1 MAEEALTEA
10 NIPKGGIA
18 GFIMPDEEFSALE
31 AENARNELGTSGI
44 AEFNS
49 VARRMASYGRFGDDT
64 VAHVQTGEIIVPRR
78 LIEKSPELRDSIFQH
93 LRDQGVS
100 EPERYVVG
108 SSDNSINPETGLMEF
123 GFFSD
128 IFNGVKKTL
137 KKAAGFVLPAVGSM
151 IFGPVWG
158 AALGTGVATLL
169 QGGDVK
175 DALKAGFGA
184 GVIGGAASFAG
195 GALKGGPSG
204 RLSAGMGAFQRAA
217 SPRNISS
224 GLKNIGNLFTGKGS
238 LGQTFGNIS
247 GQEGAK
253 SPSSA
258 TQTGVETYTTDNFN
272 KPILRPKVDPNLTS
286 VNANKTGLLDTIY
299 PKRITASDVLANNNI
314 SIKDVTPAQLKLA
327 ESIAQDS
334 SPSFLRQY
342 GPVAGLGLGALYLGG
357 AFDVKEEDKIETK
370 TGQEL
375 IDANPDDYLIAGL
388 DPYRGA
394 PGPVGVATDYPLFAA
409 KGGAMGDVFP
419 RRTGGIMPDEGIP
432 NKDSVKAMV
441 MPGEFILTT
450 DAVRGAGG
458 GDLNRGI
465 NNMYSVMRNLESVG
479 RRAS

>member
-78 LIEKSPELRDSIFQH
+78 LIEKSPELRESIFQH

-204 RLSAGMGAFQRAA
+204 RLSAGMGAFKSAA

-238 LGQTFGNIS
+238 FGKTFGNIS
-247 GQEGAK
+247 GEYGA
-253 SPSSA
+253 PDANSA
-258 TQTGVETYTTDNFN
+258 VEKMSF
-272 KPILRPKVDPNLTS
+272 DPNLGKGTPPLKRS
-286 VNANKTGLLDTIY
+286 EALRKLSSEKAGFSLMPKTATLADRTNLAKTIFDNSGGKMTY
-299 PKRITASDVLANNNI
+299 DLAFKTATEQL
-314 SIKDVTPAQLKLA
+314 TPSLFK
-327 ESIAQDS
+327 
-334 SPSFLRQY
+334 QY
-342 GPVAGLGLGALYLGG
+342 GKVAGLGLGALYLGG
-357 AFDVKEEDKIETK
+357 AFDVKEEDEIDKE
-370 TGQEL
+370 TGQDL
-375 IDANPDDYLIAGL
+375 IDANPDDYLIANL
-388 DPYRGA
+388 DPYVGA

-409 KGGAMGDVFP
+409 NGGAMGDVFP

>member
-1 MAEEALTEA
+1 MAAEALTED

-18 GFIMPDEEFSALE
+18 GFIMPDEDFAVLE
-31 AENARNELGTSGI
+31 TENARNELGSSGI
-44 AEFNS
+44 AEFNTI
-49 VARRMASYGRFGDDT
+49 ARRMASYGRFGDDT
-64 VAHVQTGEIIVPRR
+64 VAHVQTGEIVVPRR
-78 LIEKSPELRDSIFQH
+78 LIEKSPELKESIFQH
-93 LRDQGVS
+93 LRDQGVL

-169 QGGDVK
+169 QGGDVS
-175 DALKAGFGA
+175 DALKSGLGA
-184 GVIGGAASFAG
+184 GIIGGAASFAG
-195 GALKGGPSG
+195 GAMRGD
-204 RLSAGMGAFQRAA
+204 GMGALRSAA

-224 GLKNIGNLFTGKGS
+224 GFKNIGNLFSPERDFGR
-238 LGQTFGNIS
+238 TFGNIS
-247 GQEGAK
+247 GREG
-253 SPSSA
+253 
-258 TQTGVETYTTDNFN
+258 GVDFSENYKKPVGKPNFYETYLSPNRESVTNN
-272 KPILRPKVDPNLTS
+272 SVDNLTKLTS
-286 VNANKTGLLDTIY
+286 TEAYKKGGDATRAALIERFAKTT
-299 PKRITASDVLANNNI
+299 
-314 SIKDVTPAQLKLA
+314 
-327 ESIAQDS
+327 E
-334 SPSFLRQY
+334 PSLFKQY
-342 GPVAGLGLGALYLGG
+342 GPLAGLGLGALYAGG
-357 AFDVKEEDKIETK
+357 AFDVKEEEEIDKE
-370 TGQEL
+370 TGQDL

-394 PGPVGVATDYPLFAA
+394 PGPVRVATDFPLYAA
-409 KGGAMGDVFP
+409 KGGAMSNVFP

-450 DAVRGAGG
+450 DAVKGAGN
-458 GDLNRGI
+458 GDLNKGI
-465 NNMYSVMRNLESVG
+465 NNLYGVMRNLENIG

>member
-18 GFIMPDEEFSALE
+18 GFIMPDEDFSALE

-78 LIEKSPELRDSIFQH
+78 LIEKSPELRESIFQH

-195 GALKGGPSG
+195 GAMRGGIG
-204 RLSAGMGAFQRAA
+204 GGMGTLRSAA

-247 GQEGAK
+247 GQEGQRVD
-253 SPSSA
+253 P
-258 TQTGVETYTTDNFN
+258 VET
-272 KPILRPKVDPNLTS
+272 
-286 VNANKTGLLDTIY
+286 
-299 PKRITASDVLANNNI
+299 
-314 SIKDVTPAQLKLA
+314 SIKENTNLKNVDSKTTNYGSLFGEPRLTAAEVIKTDPRFKDVNFTNITNAQLKLA

-334 SPSFLRQY
+334 GSGFLRRY
-342 GPVAGLGLGALYLGG
+342 GPSLGLGLGALYAGG
-357 AFDVKEEDKIETK
+357 AFDVKEDEEIDKE
-370 TGQEL
+370 TGQDL
-375 IDANPDDYLIAGL
+375 IDANPEEYLIAGL

-394 PGPVGVATDYPLFAA
+394 PGPVRVATDYPLFAA
-409 KGGAMGDVFP
+409 KGGAMGNVFP

-450 DAVRGAGG
+450 DAVKGAGN

-465 NNMYSVMRNLESVG
+465 NNLYGVMRNLENIG

>member
-78 LIEKSPELRDSIFQH
+78 LIEKSPELRESIFQH

-195 GALKGGPSG
+195 GALSGPKGG
-204 RLSAGMGAFQRAA
+204 RLSAGMGAFKNAA
-217 SPRNISS
+217 SPVNVSQ
-224 GLKNIGNLFTGKGS
+224 GLRNIGNMFTGEKGAF
-238 LGQTFGNIS
+238 GRTFGNIS
-247 GQEGAK
+247 GREGDPAFEYK
-253 SPSSA
+253 TP
-258 TQTGVETYTTDNFN
+258 V
-272 KPILRPKVDPNLTS
+272 KVDDTGLRS
-286 VNANKTGLLDTIY
+286 VNSKKTSLMNKIY
-299 PKRITASDVLANNNI
+299 PKSELTLEKIIAEKFPNTTLDKITA
-314 SIKDVTPAQLKLA
+314 PQLKVA
-327 ESIAQDS
+327 ESILANSQ
-334 SPSFLRQY
+334 PSFLRQY
-342 GPVAGLGLGALYLGG
+342 GPSAGLGLGALYLGG
-357 AFDVKEEDKIETK
+357 AFDVKEEEDIYKET
-370 TGQEL
+370 GEDL
-375 IDANPDDYLIAGL
+375 LNANPEKYTIAGL
-388 DPYRGA
+388 DPYRNV
-394 PGPVGVATDYPLFAA
+394 PGPVGVATEYPLFAA
-409 KGGAMGDVFP
+409 NGGAMGDVFP

>member
-1 MAEEALTEA
+1 MAQQALTEA

-18 GFIMPDEEFSALE
+18 GFIMPDADFSALE
-31 AENARNELGTSGI
+31 AENTRNELGTSGI

-49 VARRMASYGRFGDDT
+49 VAKRMASYGRFGDDT

-128 IFNGVKKTL
+128 VFNGVKKTL

-195 GALKGGPSG
+195 GAMRGD
-204 RLSAGMGAFQRAA
+204 GMGALRSAA

-224 GLKNIGNLFTGKGS
+224 GLKNIGNLFSPERNFGR
-238 LGQTFGNIS
+238 TFGNIS
-247 GQEGAK
+247 GREGGVDFNKTFKDNLTTANASTNEVVVDKKLVGSKVVDPTANKYSEFMFGVRRLTAADVIKTDARFKGVDFANITAPQLELAK
-253 SPSSA
+253 SIA
-258 TQTGVETYTTDNFN
+258 
-272 KPILRPKVDPNLTS
+272 
-286 VNANKTGLLDTIY
+286 
-299 PKRITASDVLANNNI
+299 
-314 SIKDVTPAQLKLA
+314 KD
-327 ESIAQDS
+327 SGS
-334 SPSFLRQY
+334 GFLRRY
-342 GPVAGLGLGALYLGG
+342 GPSAGLGLGALYLGG
-357 AFDVKEEDKIETK
+357 AFDVKEEDDIDKET
-370 TGQEL
+370 GEDL
-375 IDANPDDYLIAGL
+375 LNANPEKYTIAGL
-388 DPYRGA
+388 DTYRGA
-394 PGPVGVATDYPLFAA
+394 PGPVGVATEYPLFAA

>member
-18 GFIMPDEEFSALE
+18 GFIMPDEDFSALE

-78 LIEKSPELRDSIFQH
+78 LIEKSPELRESIFQH

-195 GALKGGPSG
+195 GAMRGD
-204 RLSAGMGAFQRAA
+204 GMGALRNAA

-224 GLKNIGNLFTGKGS
+224 GLKNIGNLFSPTERNFGR
-238 LGQTFGNIS
+238 TFGNIS
-247 GQEGAK
+247 GREGGVDFSKNYERPVGKQNLYQKYLSPNRESVTNDSVDNLSKVTTTEAYKKGGDKTRAALIEKFAK
-253 SPSSA
+253 TTEPS
-258 TQTGVETYTTDNFN
+258 
-272 KPILRPKVDPNLTS
+272 LLT
-286 VNANKTGLLDTIY
+286 
-299 PKRITASDVLANNNI
+299 
-314 SIKDVTPAQLKLA
+314 
-327 ESIAQDS
+327 
-334 SPSFLRQY
+334 QY

-357 AFDVKEEDKIETK
+357 AFDVKEEDDIETK

-394 PGPVGVATDYPLFAA
+394 PGPVRVATDYPLFAA

>member
-1 MAEEALTEA
+1 MAQQALTEA

-18 GFIMPDEEFSALE
+18 GFIMPDADFSALE

-49 VARRMASYGRFGDDT
+49 VAKRMASYGRFGDDT

-128 IFNGVKKTL
+128 VFNGVKKTL

-184 GVIGGAASFAG
+184 GVIGGATSFAG
-195 GALKGGPSG
+195 GALSGPKGG
-204 RLSAGMGAFQRAA
+204 RLSAGMGAFKSAA

-224 GLKNIGNLFTGKGS
+224 GLKNIGNLFTGEKGS
-238 LGQTFGNIS
+238 FGKTFGNIS
-247 GQEGAK
+247 GQEG
-253 SPSSA
+253 
-258 TQTGVETYTTDNFN
+258 
-272 KPILRPKVDPNLTS
+272 
-286 VNANKTGLLDTIY
+286 
-299 PKRITASDVLANNNI
+299 KRVGTVGT
-314 SIKDVTPAQLKLA
+314 V
-327 ESIAQDS
+327 
-334 SPSFLRQY
+334 
-342 GPVAGLGLGALYLGG
+342 GPVYAIIIYL
-357 AFDVKEEDKIETK
+357 F
-370 TGQEL
+370 
-375 IDANPDDYLIAGL
+375 
-388 DPYRGA
+388 
-394 PGPVGVATDYPLFAA
+394 
-409 KGGAMGDVFP
+409 
-419 RRTGGIMPDEGIP
+419 
-432 NKDSVKAMV
+432 
-441 MPGEFILTT
+441 
-450 DAVRGAGG
+450 
-458 GDLNRGI
+458 
-465 NNMYSVMRNLESVG
+465 
-479 RRAS
+479 

>member
-78 LIEKSPELRDSIFQH
+78 LIEKSPELRESIFQH

-184 GVIGGAASFAG
+184 GIIGGATSFAG
-195 GALKGGPSG
+195 GALSGPKGG
-204 RLSAGMGAFQRAA
+204 RLSAGMGAFKNAA
-217 SPRNISS
+217 SPVNVSQ
-224 GLKNIGNLFTGKGS
+224 GLRNIGNMFTGEKGAF
-238 LGQTFGNIS
+238 GRTFGNIS
-247 GQEGAK
+247 GREGDPAFEYK
-253 SPSSA
+253 APVK
-258 TQTGVETYTTDNFN
+258 VEG
-272 KPILRPKVDPNLTS
+272 
-286 VNANKTGLLDTIY
+286 TGLLSKVIKPDPSLTDIS
-299 PKRITASDVLANNNI
+299 TA
-314 SIKDVTPAQLKLA
+314 AQKLVA
-327 ESIAQDS
+327 ESKIDGKAGMSYDLAFKTAKENLT
-334 SPSFLRQY
+334 PGLIKKY
-342 GPVAGLGLGALYLGG
+342 GLASGLGLGALYLGG

>member
-1 MAEEALTEA
+1 MAQQALTEA

-18 GFIMPDEEFSALE
+18 GFIMPDADFSALE
-31 AENARNELGTSGI
+31 AENTRNELGTSGI

-49 VARRMASYGRFGDDT
+49 VAKRMASYGRFGDDT

-78 LIEKSPELRDSIFQH
+78 LIEKSPELRESIFQH

-128 IFNGVKKTL
+128 VFNGVKKTL

-204 RLSAGMGAFQRAA
+204 RLSAGMGAFKSAA

-224 GLKNIGNLFTGKGS
+224 GLKNIGNLFTGQGS
-238 LGQTFGNIS
+238 FGKTFGNIS
-247 GQEGAK
+247 GKYGAEP
-253 SPSSA
+253 PSAVTKAGITS
-258 TQTGVETYTTDNFN
+258 TTEASTNA
-272 KPILRPKVDPNLTS
+272 LTDLK
-286 VNANKTGLLDTIY
+286 AKKTGLLGKIY
-299 PKRITASDVLANNNI
+299 PTNELTLEKIIAEKFPKNTLETLTA
-314 SIKDVTPAQLKLA
+314 PQLKVA
-327 ESIAQDS
+327 ESILANSQ
-334 SPSFLRQY
+334 PSLLRQY

-357 AFDVKEEDKIETK
+357 AFDVKEEDDIDKET
-370 TGQEL
+370 GEDL
-375 IDANPDDYLIAGL
+375 LNANPEKYTIAGL

-394 PGPVGVATDYPLFAA
+394 PGPVGVATQYPLFAA

>member
-18 GFIMPDEEFSALE
+18 GFIMPDEDFSALE

-49 VARRMASYGRFGDDT
+49 VAKRMASYGRFGDDT

-78 LIEKSPELRDSIFQH
+78 LIEKSPELRESIFQH

-195 GALKGGPSG
+195 GALKGGMKG
-204 RLSAGMGAFQRAA
+204 GMGAFQRAA
-217 SPRNISS
+217 SPRNISY
-224 GLKNIGNLFTGKGS
+224 GLKNIGNMFTGEKGS
-238 LGQTFGNIS
+238 FGKTFGNIS
-247 GQEGAK
+247 GQEG
-253 SPSSA
+253 
-258 TQTGVETYTTDNFN
+258 Q
-272 KPILRPKVDPNLTS
+272 RVDP
-286 VNANKTGLLDTIY
+286 VKT
-299 PKRITASDVLANNNI
+299 
-314 SIKDVTPAQLKLA
+314 SIKENTDLKSVDSKTTNYGDILFGEPRLKAQDVVLNDARFEGVDFSNITPAQLKLA
-327 ESIAQDS
+327 ESIAEDS
-334 SPSFLRQY
+334 GSSFLRRY
-342 GPVAGLGLGALYLGG
+342 GPSAGLGLGALYLGG
-357 AFDVKEEDKIETK
+357 AFDVKKEEDIDKE
-370 TGQEL
+370 TGQDL

-394 PGPVGVATDYPLFAA
+394 PGPVRVATDYPLFAA
-409 KGGAMGDVFP
+409 NGGAMGDVFP

>member
-1 MAEEALTEA
+1 MAQQALTEA

-18 GFIMPDEEFSALE
+18 GFIMPDADFSALE

-49 VARRMASYGRFGDDT
+49 VAKRMASYGRFGDDT

-137 KKAAGFVLPAVGSM
+137 KKAAGFVLPAVGAM

-195 GALKGGPSG
+195 GAMQGGMKG
-204 RLSAGMGAFQRAA
+204 GMGAFQKAA

-238 LGQTFGNIS
+238 FGKTFGNIS
-247 GQEGAK
+247 GEYGAK
-253 SPSSA
+253 NANS
-258 TQTGVETYTTDNFN
+258 GVENMSF
-272 KPILRPKVDPNLTS
+272 DPNLGPNTPPLKRS
-286 VNANKTGLLDTIY
+286 EALTKLSSDKAGFGTKVKNY
-299 PKRITASDVLANNNI
+299 VMPKTASLADRTTLAQTIFDN
-314 SIKDVTPAQLKLA
+314 SGGEMTYDLAFKTATEQLTPSLFK
-327 ESIAQDS
+327 
-334 SPSFLRQY
+334 QY
-342 GPVAGLGLGALYLGG
+342 GKVAGLGLGALYLAGG
-357 AFDVKEEDKIETK
+357 FDVKEEDEIDQK
-370 TGQEL
+370 TGQDL
-375 IDANPDDYLIAGL
+375 IDANPDDYLIANL
-388 DPYRGA
+388 DPYVGA
-394 PGPVGVATDYPLFAA
+394 PGPVGVATDFPLYAA
-409 KGGAMGDVFP
+409 NGGAMGDVFP

>member
-78 LIEKSPELRDSIFQH
+78 LIEKSPELRESIFQH

-184 GVIGGAASFAG
+184 GIIGGAASFAG
-195 GALKGGPSG
+195 GTLRGD
-204 RLSAGMGAFQRAA
+204 GMGALRSAA

-224 GLKNIGNLFTGKGS
+224 GLKNIGNLFTGEGS
-238 LGQTFGNIS
+238 FGKTFGNIS
-247 GQEGAK
+247 GEYGAK
-253 SPSSA
+253 NANS
-258 TQTGVETYTTDNFN
+258 GVETTSF
-272 KPILRPKVDPNLTS
+272 DPNLGKGTRPLKRPTS
-286 VNANKTGLLDTIY
+286 LTELSSDRAGFFDSIYKAKPTSEAFVLKAKELQKLDKNLLF
-299 PKRITASDVLANNNI
+299 SDA
-314 SIKDVTPAQLKLA
+314 LKLA
-327 ESIAQDS
+327 KTDLT
-334 SPSFLRQY
+334 PSLFKQY

-357 AFDVKEEDKIETK
+357 AFDVKEDEDIYKETGK
-370 TGQEL
+370 DLLEADPEKYT
-375 IDANPDDYLIAGL
+375 IAGL

-394 PGPVGVATDYPLFAA
+394 PGPVRVATDYPLFAA

-465 NNMYSVMRNLESVG
+465 NNMYTVMRNLESVG

>member
-1 MAEEALTEA
+1 MAAEALTED

-18 GFIMPDEEFSALE
+18 GFIMPDEDFAVLE
-31 AENARNELGTSGI
+31 TENARNELGSSGI
-44 AEFNS
+44 AEFNTI
-49 VARRMASYGRFGDDT
+49 ARRMASYGRFGDDT
-64 VAHVQTGEIIVPRR
+64 VAHVQTGEIVVPRR
-78 LIEKSPELRDSIFQH
+78 LIEKSPELKESIFQH
-93 LRDQGVS
+93 LRDQGVL

-169 QGGDVK
+169 QGGDVS
-175 DALKAGFGA
+175 DALKSGLGA
-184 GVIGGAASFAG
+184 GIIGGAASFAG
-195 GALKGGPSG
+195 GAMRGGIG
-204 RLSAGMGAFQRAA
+204 GGMGTLRSAA
-217 SPRNISS
+217 NPANVRL
-224 GLKNIGNLFTGKGS
+224 GLSNVGDLVQGKGS
-238 LGQTFGNIS
+238 FSDTFGNIT
-247 GQEGAK
+247 GQYGDLGDLGSQGGETGGFFSKIKNAIIPK
-253 SPSSA
+253 DGVTLEEVLKTKFPDTKLSA
-258 TQTGVETYTTDNFN
+258 ITD
-272 KPILRPKVDPNLTS
+272 P
-286 VNANKTGLLDTIY
+286 
-299 PKRITASDVLANNNI
+299 
-314 SIKDVTPAQLKLA
+314 QLKIA
-327 ESIAQDS
+327 ESIVES
-334 SPSFLRQY
+334 SRPSLFKKY
-342 GPVAGLGLGALYLGG
+342 GPLAGLGLGALYAGG
-357 AFDVKEEDKIETK
+357 AFDVKEDEEIDKE
-370 TGQEL
+370 TGQDL

-394 PGPVGVATDYPLFAA
+394 PGPVRVATDYPLFAA
-409 KGGAMGDVFP
+409 KGGAMGNVFP

-450 DAVRGAGG
+450 DAVKGAGN

-465 NNMYSVMRNLESVG
+465 NNLYGVMRNLENIG

>member
-1 MAEEALTEA
+1 MAAEALTED

-18 GFIMPDEEFSALE
+18 GFIMPDEDFAVLE
-31 AENARNELGTSGI
+31 TENARNELGSSGI
-44 AEFNS
+44 AEFNTI
-49 VARRMASYGRFGDDT
+49 ARRMASYGRFGDDT
-64 VAHVQTGEIIVPRR
+64 VAHVQTGEIVVPRR
-78 LIEKSPELRDSIFQH
+78 LIEKSPELKESIFQH
-93 LRDQGVS
+93 LRDQGVL

-169 QGGDVK
+169 QGGDVS
-175 DALKAGFGA
+175 DALKSGLGA
-184 GVIGGAASFAG
+184 GIIGGAASFAG
-195 GALKGGPSG
+195 GAMRGGIG
-204 RLSAGMGAFQRAA
+204 GGMGTLRSAA

-247 GQEGAK
+247 GQEGQRVD
-253 SPSSA
+253 P
-258 TQTGVETYTTDNFN
+258 VET
-272 KPILRPKVDPNLTS
+272 
-286 VNANKTGLLDTIY
+286 
-299 PKRITASDVLANNNI
+299 
-314 SIKDVTPAQLKLA
+314 SIKENTNLKNVDSKTTNYGSLFGEPRLTAAEVIKTDPRFKDVNFTNITNAQLKLA

-334 SPSFLRQY
+334 GSGFLRRY
-342 GPVAGLGLGALYLGG
+342 GPSLGLGLGALYAGG
-357 AFDVKEEDKIETK
+357 AFDVKEEEEIDKE
-370 TGQEL
+370 TGQDL
-375 IDANPDDYLIAGL
+375 IDANPEDYLIAGL

-394 PGPVGVATDYPLFAA
+394 PGPVRVATDYPLFAA
-409 KGGAMGDVFP
+409 KGGAMGNVFP

-450 DAVRGAGG
+450 DAVKGAGN

-465 NNMYSVMRNLESVG
+465 NNLYGVMRNLENIG

>member
-1 MAEEALTEA
+1 MAQQALTEA

-18 GFIMPDEEFSALE
+18 GFIMPDADFSALE

-78 LIEKSPELRDSIFQH
+78 LIEKSPELRESIFQH

-184 GVIGGAASFAG
+184 GVIGGATSFAG
-195 GALKGGPSG
+195 GALKGGMKG
-204 RLSAGMGAFQRAA
+204 GMGAFKSAA
-217 SPRNISS
+217 SPRNISA
-224 GLKNIGNLFTGKGS
+224 GLKNIGNLFSPERDFGR
-238 LGQTFGNIS
+238 TFGNIS
-247 GQEGAK
+247 GKYGAEP
-253 SPSSA
+253 PSTA
-258 TQTGVETYTTDNFN
+258 TRPAITSKNQIT
-272 KPILRPKVDPNLTS
+272 KPMLRPKAELTELT
-286 VNANKTGLLDTIY
+286 AKKPGLLRTIY
-299 PKRITASDVLANNNI
+299 PKNELTLEKIIADKFPNTTLDAITA
-314 SIKDVTPAQLKLA
+314 PQLKVA
-327 ESIAQDS
+327 ESILANSQ
-334 SPSFLRQY
+334 PSLLRQY
-342 GPVAGLGLGALYLGG
+342 GPAAGLGLGALYLGG
-357 AFDVKEEDKIETK
+357 AFDVKEEDDIDKE
-370 TGQEL
+370 TGQDL
-375 IDANPDDYLIAGL
+375 IDANPDDYLIANL
-388 DPYRGA
+388 DPYVGA
-394 PGPVGVATDYPLFAA
+394 PGPVGVATDYPLYAA
-409 KGGAMGDVFP
+409 NGGAMGNVFP

>member
-1 MAEEALTEA
+1 MAAEALTED

-18 GFIMPDEEFSALE
+18 GFIMPDEDFAVLE
-31 AENARNELGTSGI
+31 TENARNELGSSGI
-44 AEFNS
+44 AEFNTI
-49 VARRMASYGRFGDDT
+49 ARRMASYGRFGDDT
-64 VAHVQTGEIIVPRR
+64 VAHVQTGEIVVPRR
-78 LIEKSPELRDSIFQH
+78 LIEKSPELKESIFQH
-93 LRDQGVS
+93 LRDQGVL

-169 QGGDVK
+169 QGGDVS
-175 DALKAGFGA
+175 DALKSGLGA
-184 GVIGGAASFAG
+184 GIIGGAASFAG
-195 GALKGGPSG
+195 GAMRGGLG
-204 RLSAGMGAFQRAA
+204 GGMGTLRSAA

-247 GQEGAK
+247 GQEGQRVD
-253 SPSSA
+253 P
-258 TQTGVETYTTDNFN
+258 VET
-272 KPILRPKVDPNLTS
+272 
-286 VNANKTGLLDTIY
+286 
-299 PKRITASDVLANNNI
+299 
-314 SIKDVTPAQLKLA
+314 SIKENTNLKNVDSKTTNYGDILFGEPRLTAADVIKTDPRFKNVNFTNITNAQLKLA

-334 SPSFLRQY
+334 GSGFLRRY
-342 GPVAGLGLGALYLGG
+342 GPSLGLGLGALYAGG
-357 AFDVKEEDKIETK
+357 AFDVKEDEEIDKE
-370 TGQEL
+370 TGQDL
-375 IDANPDDYLIAGL
+375 IDANPEEYLIAGL

-394 PGPVGVATDYPLFAA
+394 PGPVRVATDYPLFAA
-409 KGGAMGDVFP
+409 KGGAMGNVFP

-450 DAVRGAGG
+450 DAVKGAGN

-465 NNMYSVMRNLESVG
+465 NNLYGVMRNLENIG

>member
-195 GALKGGPSG
+195 GALSGPKGG
-204 RLSAGMGAFQRAA
+204 RLSAGMGAFKSAA
-217 SPRNISS
+217 SPVNVSQ
-224 GLKNIGNLFTGKGS
+224 GLRNIGNMFTGEKG
-238 LGQTFGNIS
+238 GFGRTFGNIS
-247 GQEGAK
+247 GREGDPTFEYK
-253 SPSSA
+253 TPVK
-258 TQTGVETYTTDNFN
+258 VED
-272 KPILRPKVDPNLTS
+272 
-286 VNANKTGLLDTIY
+286 KTGLLGKIY
-299 PKRITASDVLANNNI
+299 PKNELTLEKIIAEKFPKNTLETLTA
-314 SIKDVTPAQLKLA
+314 PQLKVA
-327 ESIAQDS
+327 ESILANSQ
-334 SPSFLRQY
+334 PSFLRQY

-357 AFDVKEEDKIETK
+357 GFDVKEEDEIDKE
-370 TGQEL
+370 TGQDL
-375 IDANPDDYLIAGL
+375 IDANPDDYLIANL
-388 DPYRGA
+388 DPYVGA

-409 KGGAMGDVFP
+409 NGGAMGDVFP

>member
-1 MAEEALTEA
+1 MAAEALTED

-18 GFIMPDEEFSALE
+18 GFIMPDEDFAVLE
-31 AENARNELGTSGI
+31 TENARNELGSSGI
-44 AEFNS
+44 AEFNTI
-49 VARRMASYGRFGDDT
+49 ARRMASYGRFGDDT
-64 VAHVQTGEIIVPRR
+64 VAHVQTGEIVVPRR
-78 LIEKSPELRDSIFQH
+78 LIEKSPELKESIFQH
-93 LRDQGVS
+93 LRDQGVL

-169 QGGDVK
+169 QGGDVS
-175 DALKAGFGA
+175 DALKSGLGA
-184 GVIGGAASFAG
+184 GIIGGAASFAG
-195 GALKGGPSG
+195 GAMRGGIG
-204 RLSAGMGAFQRAA
+204 GGMGTLRSAA

-247 GQEGAK
+247 GQEGQRVD
-253 SPSSA
+253 P
-258 TQTGVETYTTDNFN
+258 VET
-272 KPILRPKVDPNLTS
+272 
-286 VNANKTGLLDTIY
+286 
-299 PKRITASDVLANNNI
+299 
-314 SIKDVTPAQLKLA
+314 SIKENTNLKNVDSKTTNYGDILFGEPRLTAADVIKTDPRFKNVNFTNITNAQLKLA

-334 SPSFLRQY
+334 GSGFLRRY
-342 GPVAGLGLGALYLGG
+342 GPSLGLGLGALYAGG
-357 AFDVKEEDKIETK
+357 AFDVKEDEEIDKE
-370 TGQEL
+370 TGQDL
-375 IDANPDDYLIAGL
+375 IDANPEEYLIAGL

-394 PGPVGVATDYPLFAA
+394 PGPVRVATDYPLFAA
-409 KGGAMGDVFP
+409 KGGAMGNVFP

-450 DAVRGAGG
+450 DAVKGAGN

-465 NNMYSVMRNLESVG
+465 NNLYGVMRNLENIG

>member
-18 GFIMPDEEFSALE
+18 GFIMPDEDFSALE

-49 VARRMASYGRFGDDT
+49 VAKRMASYGRFGDDT

-195 GALKGGPSG
+195 GAMRGD
-204 RLSAGMGAFQRAA
+204 GMGALRSAA

-224 GLKNIGNLFTGKGS
+224 GLKNIGNLFTGEGS
-238 LGQTFGNIS
+238 FGKTFGNIS

-258 TQTGVETYTTDNFN
+258 TQTGVETYTTDGFN
-272 KPILRPKVDPNLTS
+272 KPRLRPTKVGAKLTS
-286 VNANKTGLLDTIY
+286 VNANETGLMNKLIAPDINYTDILKENGIK
-299 PKRITASDVLANNNI
+299 PFEATANQ
-314 SIKDVTPAQLKLA
+314 IKVA
-327 ESIAQDS
+327 ESIALER
-334 SPSFLRQY
+334 SPSFLRKY
-342 GPVAGLGLGALYLGG
+342 GPVAGLGLGALYAGG
-357 AFDVKEEDKIETK
+357 AFDVKEEDDIETK

-394 PGPVGVATDYPLFAA
+394 PGPVRVATDYPLFAA
-409 KGGAMGDVFP
+409 NGGAMGDVFP

-465 NNMYSVMRNLESVG
+465 NNMYTVMRNLESVG

>member
-1 MAEEALTEA
+1 MAAEALTED

-18 GFIMPDEEFSALE
+18 GFIMPDEDFAVLE
-31 AENARNELGTSGI
+31 TENARNELGSSGI
-44 AEFNS
+44 AEFNTI
-49 VARRMASYGRFGDDT
+49 ARRMASYGRFGDDT
-64 VAHVQTGEIIVPRR
+64 VAHVQTGEIVVPRR
-78 LIEKSPELRDSIFQH
+78 LIEKSPELKESIFQH
-93 LRDQGVS
+93 LRDQGVL

-169 QGGDVK
+169 QGGDVS
-175 DALKAGFGA
+175 DALKSGLGA
-184 GVIGGAASFAG
+184 GIIGGAASFAG
-195 GALKGGPSG
+195 GAMRGD
-204 RLSAGMGAFQRAA
+204 GMGALRSAA

-224 GLKNIGNLFTGKGS
+224 GFKNIGNLFSPERDFGR
-238 LGQTFGNIS
+238 TFGNIS
-247 GQEGAK
+247 GREGGVDFSK
-253 SPSSA
+253 NYEKPVGKPNFYQKYLSPNRESV
-258 TQTGVETYTTDNFN
+258 TNN
-272 KPILRPKVDPNLTS
+272 NVDNLTKLTS
-286 VNANKTGLLDTIY
+286 TEAYKKGGDATRAALIEKFAKTT
-299 PKRITASDVLANNNI
+299 
-314 SIKDVTPAQLKLA
+314 
-327 ESIAQDS
+327 E
-334 SPSFLRQY
+334 PSLFKQY
-342 GPVAGLGLGALYLGG
+342 GPLAGLGLGALYAGG
-357 AFDVKEEDKIETK
+357 AFDVKEEEEIDKE
-370 TGQEL
+370 TGQDL
-375 IDANPDDYLIAGL
+375 IDANPEEYLIAGL

-394 PGPVGVATDYPLFAA
+394 PGPVRVATDYPLFAA
-409 KGGAMGDVFP
+409 KGGAMGNVFP

-450 DAVRGAGG
+450 DAVKGAGN

-465 NNMYSVMRNLESVG
+465 NNLYGVMRNLENIG

>member
-1 MAEEALTEA
+1 MAQQALTEA

-18 GFIMPDEEFSALE
+18 GFIMPDADFSALE

-78 LIEKSPELRDSIFQH
+78 LIEKSPELRESIFQH

-184 GVIGGAASFAG
+184 GIIGGATSFAG
-195 GALKGGPSG
+195 GAMRGD
-204 RLSAGMGAFQRAA
+204 GMGALKRAA

-224 GLKNIGNLFTGKGS
+224 GLKNIGNLFSPTERNFGR
-238 LGQTFGNIS
+238 TFGNIS
-247 GQEGAK
+247 GREGGADFSKNYERPIKDPTNKGLFSKVIKPDPSLTDVSAAAK
-253 SPSSA
+253 KLVAESTLDGKAGMSYDLA
-258 TQTGVETYTTDNFN
+258 FKTAKE
-272 KPILRPKVDPNLTS
+272 NLT
-286 VNANKTGLLDTIY
+286 
-299 PKRITASDVLANNNI
+299 
-314 SIKDVTPAQLKLA
+314 
-327 ESIAQDS
+327 
-334 SPSFLRQY
+334 PSLFKKY
-342 GPVAGLGLGALYLGG
+342 GKVAGLGLGALYLGG
-357 AFDVKEEDKIETK
+357 GFDVKEEEDIDKE
-370 TGQEL
+370 TGQDL
-375 IDANPDDYLIAGL
+375 IDANPDDYLIANL
-388 DPYRGA
+388 DPYVGA

-409 KGGAMGDVFP
+409 NGGAMGNVFP

>member
-18 GFIMPDEEFSALE
+18 GFIMPDEDFSALE

-184 GVIGGAASFAG
+184 GIIGGATSFAG
-195 GALKGGPSG
+195 GAMRGDGMAALKN
-204 RLSAGMGAFQRAA
+204 AA

-224 GLKNIGNLFTGKGS
+224 GLKNIGNLFSPTERNFGR
-238 LGQTFGNIS
+238 TFGNIS
-247 GQEGAK
+247 GREGGVDFSKNYERPVGKQNLYQKYLSPNRESVTKDSVDNLSKVTTTEAYKKGGDKTRAALIEKFAK
-253 SPSSA
+253 TTEPS
-258 TQTGVETYTTDNFN
+258 
-272 KPILRPKVDPNLTS
+272 LLT
-286 VNANKTGLLDTIY
+286 
-299 PKRITASDVLANNNI
+299 
-314 SIKDVTPAQLKLA
+314 
-327 ESIAQDS
+327 
-334 SPSFLRQY
+334 QY

-357 AFDVKEEDKIETK
+357 AFDVKEEDDLETE
-370 TGQEL
+370 TGKDLLEA
-375 IDANPDDYLIAGL
+375 DPEKYTIAGL
-388 DPYRGA
+388 DPYRNV

-409 KGGAMGDVFP
+409 NGGAMGDVFP

>member
-1 MAEEALTEA
+1 MAAEALTED

-18 GFIMPDEEFSALE
+18 GFIMPDEDFAVLE
-31 AENARNELGTSGI
+31 TENARNELGSSGI
-44 AEFNS
+44 AEFNTI
-49 VARRMASYGRFGDDT
+49 ARRMASYGRFGDDT
-64 VAHVQTGEIIVPRR
+64 VAHVQTGEIVVPRR
-78 LIEKSPELRDSIFQH
+78 LIEKSPELKESIFQH
-93 LRDQGVS
+93 LRDQGVL

-169 QGGDVK
+169 QGGDVS
-175 DALKAGFGA
+175 DALKSGLGA
-184 GVIGGAASFAG
+184 GIIGGAASFAG
-195 GALKGGPSG
+195 GAMRGGIG
-204 RLSAGMGAFQRAA
+204 GGMGTLRSAA

-224 GLKNIGNLFTGKGS
+224 GLKNIGNLFSPERDFGR
-238 LGQTFGNIS
+238 TFGNIS
-247 GQEGAK
+247 GREG
-253 SPSSA
+253 
-258 TQTGVETYTTDNFN
+258 GVDFSKNYE
-272 KPILRPKVDPNLTS
+272 KPVGKPNLYQKYLSPNRESVTNNSVDNLTKLTS
-286 VNANKTGLLDTIY
+286 TDAYKKGGDATRAALIERFAKTT
-299 PKRITASDVLANNNI
+299 
-314 SIKDVTPAQLKLA
+314 
-327 ESIAQDS
+327 E
-334 SPSFLRQY
+334 PSLFKQY
-342 GPVAGLGLGALYLGG
+342 GPLAGLGLGALYAGG
-357 AFDVKEEDKIETK
+357 AFDVKEEEEIDKE
-370 TGQEL
+370 TGQDL
-375 IDANPDDYLIAGL
+375 IDANPEEYLIAGL

-394 PGPVGVATDYPLFAA
+394 PGPVRVATDYPLFAA
-409 KGGAMGDVFP
+409 KGGAMGNVFP

-450 DAVRGAGG
+450 DAVKGAGN

-465 NNMYSVMRNLESVG
+465 NNLYGVMRNLENIG